1 MANQTKC
8 IKCSMLNF
16 KMFVQ
21 IKHYSMDASLYNQK
35 YLHKTARQALDPT
48 TLKPIPLSVFSTSI
62 GHLNHNNNAFIRA
75 LHKH

>member
-1 MANQTKC
+1 
-8 IKCSMLNF
+8 
-16 KMFVQ
+16 
-21 IKHYSMDASLYNQK
+21 MDASLYNQK
-35 YLHKTARQALDPT
+35 YLHQTIRQALDPI